1 MRATALFAMAGAG
14 ALWTVLLV
22 GCGSPTAAPVTQSP
36 AASSLAAPTSTASST
51 LSVSSQAATPG
62 SSPASAAPT
71 ATSPPTG
78 TGAGPTVPAEWKS
91 FTTADGTL
99 TFNYP
104 PTWIIKDATSGDGAD
119 VHVLTDYGRT
129 IASLRTGIVTGA
141 ECAEKM
147 PFMVYDSAPVPALA
161 QGGQVPRFVYEART
175 QSMSK
180 DPVKAT
186 TFAFG
191 LTSAPEPTG
200 TEACPMAH
208 FFNWPPSGASFGGVY
223 DPFDTTPGKP
233 MRVDTPEVYTD
244 TAEYQQAKQMIMSLR
259 PAEK

>member
-1 MRATALFAMAGAG
+1 M
-14 ALWTVLLV
+14 
-22 GCGSPTAAPVTQSP
+22 
-36 AASSLAAPTSTASST
+36 
-51 LSVSSQAATPG
+51 
-62 SSPASAAPT
+62 
-71 ATSPPTG
+71 
-78 TGAGPTVPAEWKS
+78 
-91 FTTADGTL
+91 

-104 PTWIIKDATSGDGAD
+104 ATWTIKDATSGGNGAD

-147 PFMVYDSAPVPALA
+147 PFMVYDSAAVPALA
-161 QGGQVPRFVYEART
+161 QGGLAPRFVYEART
-175 QSMSK
+175 QTTAR
-180 DPVKAT
+180 DPAKAT

-233 MRVDTPEVYTD
+233 MHVDTPEAYKD
-244 TAEYQQAKQMIMSLR
+244 TTEYQQAKQMIMSLR